1 MLVRPDG
8 SPLTREIKRREMKSG
23 QIKKT
28 PYGDVIFKLVVDL
41 PKDLPEDDY
50 KRIMYE
56 YGNVIAEAFRKR

>member
-1 MLVRPDG
+1 
-8 SPLTREIKRREMKSG
+8 MKSG

-41 PKDLPEDDY
+41 PKELPEDDY